1 MIESIDDFRNS
12 LTEVDTLVLYA
23 RRNVSYIEK
32 YKLFNKTAII
42 LLCSHF
48 EVFVEAFI
56 SEHVDVLKK
65 CYRSDSLPQYMKDNY
80 INDTIKGLKDLAF
93 PSRKVKPLKALFRLH
108 DSVSTNM
115 ATIGDLELDMRYT
128 FGKHGQEET
137 EKIFKKF
144 GFEAFVN
151 SSSFQDPFR
160 KMNSAIS
167 IRNNIIHEGSA
178 PSLTHSDVEGF
189 EQEFLRFAN
198 DLELYVLNNQVLL
211 YSRVY
216 YGLKDAYEI

>member
-1 MIESIDDFRNS
+1 MIESIDDFKSR
-12 LTEVDTLVLYA
+12 LVEVDTLVSYA
-23 RRNVSYIEK
+23 RVNAKVVEK

-42 LLCSHF
+42 MLCSHF

-65 CYRSDSLPQYMKDNY
+65 CYKSDNLPQYMKDNY

-93 PSRKVKPLKALFRLH
+93 PSRKMRPLNALFRLH
-108 DSVSTNM
+108 DSVSINM
-115 ATIGDLELDMRYT
+115 TAIGDLELDMKYA

-137 EKIFKKF
+137 EKLFKKF
-144 GFEAFVN
+144 GFGALVN

-178 PSLTHSDVEGF
+178 PSLTHIDVNDF
-189 EQEFLRFAN
+189 KQEFLRFAN
-198 DLELYVLNNQVLL
+198 ELEQYVLTNQMAL
-211 YSRVY
+211 YSQAY
-216 YGLKDAYEI
+216 YV